1 MKFTLFKSCSPKVE
15 QVYKCD
21 FENCN
26 KKFLIFNELC
36 LHRESHVVKSYMC
49 DKENCTYNCP
59 SWSTLLLHKKWSHG
73 EGMLE
78 EEYQNLDNEEFDNEI
93 LFPIWTKCDF
103 KDCRYKC
110 LFPESL
116 QIHKNLEHR

>member
-1 MKFTLFKSCSPKVE
+1 MFF
-15 QVYKCD
+15 
-21 FENCN
+21 
-26 KKFLIFNELC
+26 
-36 LHRESHVVKSYMC
+36 
-49 DKENCTYNCP
+49 KENCTYNCP